1 MRGVIRGASLV
12 LAGAAVLAACTDV
25 QAPQRAE
32 RYEWRLAVNFDSAG
46 PRQDSLSFRWPRSSL
61 PVRIWVEDSA
71 GMPDHVESAIADWR
85 DAFLYGEFDAR
96 RVDDSASADVI
107 VRVATPP
114 GSQPFRVARL
124 ASGFAPECQ
133 GATDLDLTVEP
144 GVRTLRLPIRVYL
157 DERLNTSGLDACYH
171 LTARHEL
178 GHALGVWR
186 HAPDAG
192 DVMFGDPVAEDLSD
206 ADRQTIEY
214 LYHFP
219 TEITLTR

>member
-1 MRGVIRGASLV
+1 MRLLGWGVGV
-12 LAGAAVLAACTDV
+12 LALAGCTDV

-46 PRQDSLSFRWPRSSL
+46 PRQDTLSFRWPQSAL
-61 PVRIWVEDSA
+61 PVRIWVQDSA
-71 GMPDHVESAIADWR
+71 GMPDHIRSAIDDWR

-96 RVDDSASADVI
+96 LVDDSMSADVI

-114 GSQPFRVARL
+114 GSQPFGVARL
-124 ASGFAPECQ
+124 LSAFAPECQ

-157 DERLNTSGLDACYH
+157 NERLDTAGLDACYH

-178 GHALGVWR
+178 GHALGIWR
-186 HAPDAG
+186 HAPDAD
-192 DVMFGDPVAEDLSD
+192 DVMFGDPSANALSD